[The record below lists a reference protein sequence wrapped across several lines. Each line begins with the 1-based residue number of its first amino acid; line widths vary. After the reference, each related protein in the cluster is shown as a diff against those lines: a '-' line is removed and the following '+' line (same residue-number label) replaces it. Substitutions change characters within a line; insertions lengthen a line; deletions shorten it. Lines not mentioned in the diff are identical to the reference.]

1 MMNKEQS
8 LNKTIAQIW
17 EDKYVV
23 PLYQRNFAWGEEQV
37 GQLIQ
42 DIYDNAPKLKND
54 ECGNYYLGSL
64 VVLERRDGMWEVI
77 DGQQRLTCLHLICKY
92 LDILKTPCLTYDS
105 RPEVERFF
113 ADLFTKSWDNFK
125 NDYDKVD
132 NNKISRLKDALRT
145 VEDFKIRTGNDDET
159 ITLKEMTSNQR
170 AFLAEYISS
179 KVILVR
185 IPLPQD
191 TDVAS
196 YFEIMNNRG
205 EQLQSHEIV
214 KALLMQGLDDS
225 ERNVF
230 ATIWDGCSQMDLPIQ
245 QTLSNYRSKG
255 LFGTNF
261 DTLNFDCLKAIETE
275 QSNLIEKR
283 SIEEILN
290 ENTNDTNRN
299 TGESG
304 YEPDVKYRA
313 IIDFPNFLMHV
324 FRLYRSKNMTQGNDE
339 VPLNADKMPTE
350 RPNYITNSMDFIK
363 FLLKIRTLF
372 DRYVIKMQGNDEEDE
387 NLKWRLLCPYR
398 YDYNGRQILKLKNSF
413 CGYDN
418 NDNEEEK
425 YLNNSRVIK
434 QQSMLQ
440 VTFRNKKYKEW
451 LYDLLHWLYE
461 NGENIEQVTEKSLS
475 AHLDSWLIT
484 YYKNLKSNWDKT
496 DKDIMAAGT
505 DTPHFLL
512 NFIDYLYWIASL
524 QENTTIRYANQIKE
538 FQFKYYNSVEH
549 HLPQSYQNTGT
560 ANINKIGNLCLI
572 SKRKNSSLN
581 DKGPTEKAKIEPELQ
596 PNRRV
601 MYQITHDYG
610 KWGETEI
617 EAHQNDI
624 YDLLNQIPKLLEV
637 PVNMCFFNDN

>member
-1 MMNKEQS
+1 MNKEQS

-17 EDKYVV
+17 NDKYVV
-23 PLYQRNFAWGEEQV
+23 PLYQRNFAWAEEQI

-42 DIYDNAPKLKND
+42 DIYDNAPKSKND

-92 LDILKTPCLTYDS
+92 LDILKVPCLTYDS

-113 ADLFTKSWDNFK
+113 ADLFTKSWDDFK
-125 NDYDKVD
+125 KDYDKID
-132 NNKISRLKDALRT
+132 NNKISRLKDALRI
-145 VEDFKIRTGNDDET
+145 VEGFKIRTGNGDET
-159 ITLKEMTSNQR
+159 IALKEMTSGQR

-185 IPLPQD
+185 TPLPQD

-214 KALLMQGLDDS
+214 KALLMQGLDNS

-245 QTLSNYRSKG
+245 QTLSNYRSKE
-255 LFGTNF
+255 LFGTHF
-261 DTLNFDCLKAIETE
+261 DTLNLDCLKAIETA
-275 QSNLIEKR
+275 QSNLMEKR
-283 SIEEILN
+283 SIEDILN
-290 ENTNDTNRN
+290 DNTNDTDR
-299 TGESG
+299 TTDESG
-304 YEPDVKYRA
+304 NEPDVKYRA

-324 FRLYRSKNMTQGNDE
+324 FRLYKSKNITPGNDE
-339 VPLNADKMPTE
+339 IPLNADKTPTE
-350 RPNYITNSMDFIK
+350 RPNYIADSMDFIK

-372 DRYVIKMQGNDEEDE
+372 DRYVIKMQGNEDEDE
-387 NLKWRLLCPYR
+387 NLKWRLLRSYR
-398 YDYNGRQILKLKNSF
+398 YDYDGRKMLKLKNSF
-413 CGYDN
+413 SGCDD
-418 NDNEEEK
+418 NDNEDEK
-425 YLNNSRVIK
+425 YSRNNRVIK

-440 VTFRNKKYKEW
+440 VTFRNRKYKEW
-451 LYDLLHWLYE
+451 LYALLHWLYE
-461 NGENIEQVTEKSLS
+461 NYENIEQVKEKELS
-475 AHLDSWLIT
+475 DYLDSWLIT
-484 YYKNLKSNWDKT
+484 YYKEMKSNWDKT

-524 QENTTIRYANQIKE
+524 QEKTTIRYANQIKE

-549 HLPQSYQNTGT
+549 HLPQSYENTNKT
-560 ANINKIGNLCLI
+560 NIDKIGNLCLI

-581 DKGPTEKAKIEPELQ
+581 DKAPTEKAKIEPGLQ
-596 PNRRV
+596 PNRSI
-601 MYQITHDYG
+601 MYQITYDYG
-610 KWGETEI
+610 KWGDMEI
-617 EAHQNDI
+617 EAHQKDI
-624 YDLLNQIPKLLEV
+624 NDLLNQIPNLLT
-637 PVNMCFFNDN
+637 NAL